1 MARTIEIEQVVADP
15 TLNICLDTLKK
26 EKQGLVFCNTK
37 RGAESQAEKIAAKVK
52 QESAA
57 LLNLAEKALK
67 TLPSPTKQCKRLALC
82 LKKGIAFHHAGLHSK
97 QRDLVENPVPGGHD

>member
-57 LLNLAEKALK
+57 LLNLGRESAEDIAESDKAVQASRSLFEERDC
-67 TLPSPTKQCKRLALC
+67 LSPCGSA
-82 LKKGIAFHHAGLHSK
+82 
-97 QRDLVENPVPGGHD
+97 